1 MSNQLRI
8 LIVDDEKMNRKVL
21 AGLLKPYYKIM
32 AVKNGEQAL
41 KAVGRLEQQPD
52 LILLDIM
59 MPGMDGYEVCRR
71 LKANNDTSHI
81 PVIFVTALGAVE
93 DESRG
98 LRLGA
103 VDYITKPVS
112 LPIVLARVNTH
123 LQLRQMQ
130 RVLEEKNHALQEVA
144 RLRDDVEHILRHDLK
159 SPLNAIVTAPT
170 LFSCK
175 HLFSADDKQLL
186 TIIEQAGHKMLHM
199 INNSLDLYKMETGT
213 YSLQTEQTDLL
224 QIMTNVLRE
233 VSSAQAAQDKK
244 AVIQVQGNAVGEE
257 DTFYG
262 LVEEM
267 LCYPMFSNLLLNA
280 FEASPPEEEVLIELD
295 TESDNGMIA
304 VRITNKGAVPAAIRD
319 RFFAKYVTRGKNTGT
334 GLGTYS
340 AMLCARI
347 QQGAIKLECLPD
359 DRTRVTV
366 NLPGLEKNGNGK
378 GDALK

>member
-8 LIVDDEKMNRKVL
+8 LIVDDEKMNRRVL
-21 AGLLKPYYKIM
+21 AELLKPYYKIM
-32 AVKNGEQAL
+32 VVKNGDQAL

-81 PVIFVTALGAVE
+81 PVIFVTALGDVE
-93 DESRG
+93 DESKG
-98 LRLGA
+98 LHLGA

-112 LPIVLARVNTH
+112 LPIVLARVKTH

-213 YSLQTEQTDLL
+213 YALQTEQTDLL
-224 QIMTNVLRE
+224 QILTNVLRE
-233 VSSAQAAQDKK
+233 VTTAQAALDKK
-244 AVIQVQGNAVGEE
+244 AVILVLGSAVGEE

-319 RFFAKYVTRGKNTGT
+319 RFFAKYVTRGKSTGT

-366 NLPGLEKNGNGK
+366 NLPGLEKNGTGR
-378 GDALK
+378 GDDLK